1 MEDPSWGGWGGR
13 YIKLRENTYIDQV
26 PEENYQ
32 YPEGRWYGKNAW
44 GYLSVRKGTTATD
57 EQRSIY
63 FKPIWRWS
71 KAMQN
76 DFAARADWCVKPYGE
91 ANHAPVVELAH
102 KSDMKAAPGKTVK
115 LSAKGSSD
123 PDGNTL
129 SYRWWQYREA
139 GSYPGDITFDSNG
152 GVKSSFVVPDDAKKG
167 ETIHVICEVT
177 DDGVPALTR
186 YARVIITVK

>member
-1 MEDPSWGGWGGR
+1 M
-13 YIKLRENTYIDQV
+13 
-26 PEENYQ
+26 
-32 YPEGRWYGKNAW
+32 
-44 GYLSVRKGTTATD
+44 SVRKGTTATD